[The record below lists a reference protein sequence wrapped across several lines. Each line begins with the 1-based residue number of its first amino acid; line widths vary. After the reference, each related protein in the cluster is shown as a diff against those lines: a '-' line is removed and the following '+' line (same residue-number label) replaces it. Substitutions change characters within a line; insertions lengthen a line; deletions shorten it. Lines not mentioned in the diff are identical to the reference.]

1 MVIFI
6 VLIFLSAFYYV
17 EQQVRLQT
25 LNYTIIALKNRKKE
39 LLKEQ
44 KTAQLK
50 LHQLKHLNRIEQTM
64 RQRGFVP
71 VEKAQIRI
79 VR

>member
-25 LNYTIIALKNRKKE
+25 LNYTIIELKKRKKE
-39 LLKEQ
+39 LLKDQ
-44 KTAQLK
+44 KTAQLE
-50 LHQLKHLNRIEQTM
+50 LHQLKRLDRIEQNM
-64 RQRGFVP
+64 RQRGFIP
-71 VEKAQIRI
+71 VEKEQIR
-79 VR
+79 VVQ